1 MPSTP
6 GEHDDVLGRAFDRRL
21 AGRLWAAARS
31 HHRLL
36 GAALAL
42 FPLIAVAELAQPYL
56 LKVAIDDHILT
67 ADWLGLTLTAGLY
80 ALTLAVLYA
89 LRMVEAYLMA
99 LAGQRVTHD
108 LRAALFEH
116 LLRLE
121 AAFFDRNPVGRL
133 MTRVLND
140 VEAVSEAFT
149 SGLLAIAADVITL
162 TGVVGVMLWM
172 DWRLALVTFAI
183 VPVLSA
189 AAAYFRIRAR
199 DAYREVRRRLAVL
212 NGFLQ
217 ESLQGMAVIQLF
229 ARERQE
235 LAAFRRLNRD
245 YRRALFGSTVFEA
258 SLYASVEALGSVAL
272 ALLIWYGGGQIV
284 SGALS
289 FGALV
294 AFIQYTNRFFLPIRD
309 LGAKYTVMQS
319 AMASSERIFGLLDRA
334 PAIVSPADITPTN
347 GSHETETGTRAI
359 DDDRRASGDQSRGR
373 EDQSRG
379 SGATTDPSCGS
390 GATTHRDRP
399 PTSIA
404 DHAAP
409 ATTVALEFSGVWFAY
424 DAGAWVL
431 RDVSF
436 GVARG
441 EHVALVGATGE
452 GKSTCARLL
461 TRAYDVTRGHVRV
474 DGVDVRAWDLG
485 RLRRHVGTVFQDTV
499 LFTGSV
505 AENLRVNGGGDR
517 ATLRAALEAAH
528 ARGFVE
534 ALPAGI
540 DEPLGERGVNLSHG
554 QRQLLAIA
562 RALVYNPP
570 VLVLD
575 EATSSVDPES
585 EWLIREGMKR
595 LLAGRTSVTIAHR
608 LSTIQSADRII
619 VLHRGRV
626 HEEGSHAALLRRRG
640 LYARLWELGQGGAAG

>member
-1 MPSTP
+1 MPEAP
-6 GEHDDVLGRAFDRRL
+6 AEHDDVLGRAFDRRL
-21 AGRLWAAARS
+21 AARLWGAARS

-36 GAALAL
+36 AAALAL
-42 FPLIAVAELAQPYL
+42 FPLIAAAELAQPYL
-56 LKVAIDDHILT
+56 LKIAIDEHILT
-67 ADWLGLTLTAGLY
+67 ADWVGLTITAGLY
-80 ALTLAVLYA
+80 ALTLGILYA

-108 LRAALFEH
+108 LRAALLEH

-162 TGVVGVMLWM
+162 TGVVAIMLWM

-183 VPVLSA
+183 VPVLSV
-189 AAAYFRIRAR
+189 AAAYFRLRAR

-235 LAAFRRLNRD
+235 LTAFRRLNRD

-284 SGALS
+284 GGALS

-319 AMASSERIFGLLDRA
+319 AMASAERIFGLLDRA
-334 PAIVSPADITPTN
+334 PAIVSPAPAVAA
-347 GSHETETGTRAI
+347 E
-359 DDDRRASGDQSRGR
+359 RRAAGV
-373 EDQSRG
+373 
-379 SGATTDPSCGS
+379 TP
-390 GATTHRDRP
+390 RP
-399 PTSIA
+399 A
-404 DHAAP
+404 
-409 ATTVALEFSGVWFAY
+409 VEFDSVWFAY
-424 DAGAWVL
+424 EAGAWVL
-431 RDVSF
+431 RDLSF
-436 GVARG
+436 RVAEG
-441 EHVALVGATGE
+441 EHVALVAATGE

-461 TRAYDVTRGHVRV
+461 TRAYDAGRGRVLV
-474 DGVDVRAWDLG
+474 DGLDVRAWRLDD
-485 RLRRHVGTVFQDTV
+485 LRRHVGTVFQDTV

-505 AENLRVNGGGDR
+505 AENLRVNGD
-517 ATLRAALEAAH
+517 ADHAAVAAALEAAH
-528 ARGFVE
+528 AHAFVR
-534 ALPAGI
+534 ALPRGL
-540 DEPLGERGVNLSHG
+540 DEPLGERAVNISHG

-595 LLAGRTSVTIAHR
+595 LLAGRTSITIVHR

-626 HEEGSHAALLRRRG
+626 YEEGSHAALLRRRG
-640 LYARLWELGQGGAAG
+640 LYARLWELGQGVAAP